1 MASVASARGVPRAP
15 LALLAL
21 AAAAV
26 PLAGCGGGVPATAGE
41 PAHTFP
47 VKVAVASFPAKQS
60 VSTPER
66 LRITVQNPG
75 DRTIPNVAVTVDS
88 FNYASNYA
96 GLAANKRPVWAI
108 EQGPGRPA
116 RPPVE
121 TQEVSTPGGGQTA
134 YVNTWALGALS
145 PRRQTTFVWHVVP
158 LKSGSY
164 TVHYSVAA
172 GLAGKSKAL
181 LASGGPASGQ
191 FAVQIAGA
199 PAITRVEPNGK
210 VVTGAYPPS
219 P

>member
-1 MASVASARGVPRAP
+1 VPRAP
-15 LALLAL
+15 LGLLAL
-21 AAAAV
+21 AAAVV
-26 PLAGCGGGVPATAGE
+26 PLGGCGGGSQATAGE
-41 PAHTFP
+41 SPRSFD

-60 VSTPER
+60 IAAPAR

-75 DRTIPNVAVTVDS
+75 DRTIPVVVVTVDS

-116 RPPVE
+116 KPPVE
-121 TQEVSTPGGGQTA
+121 TQEVSTPGGGQTS

-145 PRRQTTFVWHVVP
+145 PRHQTTFVWRVVP

-172 GLAGKSKAL
+172 GLAGKAKAR
-181 LASGGPASGQ
+181 LASGAPASGQ

-210 VVTGAYPPS
+210 VVKGAYPPAR
-219 P
+219 